1 MENTTNGTPQ
11 NTGLPNS
18 TEDNKIIPNHIEATA
33 SDDIFAETAPVKII
47 TIDNA
52 ATAHKESFDD
62 LPYEDPAVT
71 NPAELASFPKAAP
84 KVDASEVENESGN
97 RLVNRKSSPV
107 REGRNI
113 AQSDNRPD
121 ENGYI

>member
-1 MENTTNGTPQ
+1 MENTTNGTPE
-11 NTGLPNS
+11 NTGLPNN
-18 TEDNKIIPNHIEATA
+18 TQDNKIIPNHVEATA

-47 TIDNA
+47 SLDDVT
-52 ATAHKESFDD
+52 TTHKESFDD
-62 LPYEDPAVT
+62 LPYEDPAIT